1 MVNIAISRYLAA
13 VVFGIGIAVVSASV
27 VEHFLKVPLFEIGG
41 LWVKAIED
49 LVTNLQGLLDTILQ
63 FKSLLMLGAAVG
75 IYVLYHAYFLV
86 FGRMN
91 RIRLLHEVGYCTDG
105 KLSTKEVCD
114 NIKRKRKIGD
124 CPPCYPNGWFSVID
138 SHDLKV
144 NESKSVSCLGKLF
157 LLSIS
162 DIISER
168 VI

>member
-1 MVNIAISRYLAA
+1 MTISRYLTA

-27 VEHFLKVPLFEIGG
+27 VEHYFKVPLFEIGG
-41 LWVKAIED
+41 LLVKATED
-49 LVTNLQGLLDTILQ
+49 LIINLQGFLVTILQ
-63 FKSLLMLGAAVG
+63 FTSLWSYLGAAVA
-75 IYVLYHAYFLV
+75 IYLLYRAYFIV

-105 KLSTKEVCD
+105 KLSTKEICE

-157 LLSIS
+157 
-162 DIISER
+162 
-168 VI
+168 